1 MISTYYILFVF
12 LGVGGRIELCVK
24 TKEMDLNLFSTIFC
38 TLGGFEAVKWF
49 INFWRTRKT
58 DARKQETAADS
69 DEFHLLRERLEMAD
83 KHLLEKEKQLYDK
96 EQRFHEQTLL
106 VRELQKQLLDK
117 MQEIGDLKSENSALQ
132 AERALK
138 LCERRGCKD
147 RQPQSGY

>member
-1 MISTYYILFVF
+1 MDIKMILSII
-12 LGVGGRIELCVK
+12 G
-24 TKEMDLNLFSTIFC
+24 
-38 TLGGFEAVKWF
+38 TLGGFEAFKWC
-49 INFWRTRKT
+49 INTWRNRKT

-138 LCERRGCKD
+138 LCERRGCID

>member
-1 MISTYYILFVF
+1 
-12 LGVGGRIELCVK
+12 
-24 TKEMDLNLFSTIFC
+24 MDLKMILSILG
-38 TLGGFEAVKWF
+38 TLGGFEGIKW
-49 INFWRTRKT
+49 IVNVWLNRKT

-96 EQRFHEQTLL
+96 EQRFHEQTLV
-106 VRELQKQLLDK
+106 VRDLQKQLLEK
-117 MQEIGDLKSENSALQ
+117 MQEIGDLKAENSALK

-138 LCERRGCKD
+138 LCERRGCKE